1 MAAVLNT
8 HRSSLRVDKLSNRD
22 MNLLRPRPTAPQ
34 HFWGPGRAG
43 VPGVMSP
50 RPYALREGPGV
61 RVPWEQLVFLSHC
74 QLRTGLCDY

>member
-22 MNLLRPRPTAPQ
+22 MNLLGPRPTAPQ

-43 VPGVMSP
+43 VARSYVSKAICFEGRTWGTCAVGTAGFLVPLSAQNRVM
-50 RPYALREGPGV
+50 
-61 RVPWEQLVFLSHC
+61 
-74 QLRTGLCDY
+74 